1 MLFLMGIA
9 VPVSGVKAENKLRIM
24 ALEQTSDILVNRWG
38 WEGFAD
44 GEMEAG
50 YLGVHKLVMSDLEV
64 LWFQSCPWTA

>member
-1 MLFLMGIA
+1 MGIA

-50 YLGVHKLVMSDLEV
+50 ISVCTNS
-64 LWFQSCPWTA
+64 